1 MQLIKIY
8 WEVVR
13 VVNNGDSKLY
23 LEWLYNL
30 ILNSETSEKE
40 RKLLIQSKNDIESG
54 KDLKK
59 VMYNLKQSLLPLAIE
74 QSLTNDVLNLYSD
87 LLKNFSLPKKWSY
100 LNNRS

>member
-74 QSLTNDVLNLYSD
+74 
-87 LLKNFSLPKKWSY
+87 
-100 LNNRS
+100 